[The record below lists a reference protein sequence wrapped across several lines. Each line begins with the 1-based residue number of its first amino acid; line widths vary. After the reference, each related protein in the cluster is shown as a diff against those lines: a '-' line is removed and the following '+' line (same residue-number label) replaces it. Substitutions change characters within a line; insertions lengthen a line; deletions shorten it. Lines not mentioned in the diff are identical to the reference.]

1 MNHSRK
7 RESSVRDARQK
18 TSWTIHFLFFVASH
32 FCFLQSVFCCKQA
45 IYFLPLLLIFVSKK
59 FAPKYFCFHK
69 KKKIQDISCSLLQV
83 ISVGSNPFFFF
94 AIVVDFCFKKFCT
107 QVFLLSQK
115 NKLTTFCF
123 HKKKKMDST
132 PHCSR
137 VVPHPSTERA
147 QTALTSVF
155 GWEPVDYGWYG
166 RIQLSGVKNESKFLL
181 SSRFML
187 GASYF
192 LLRPIFCYS
201 CF

>member
-123 HKKKKMDST
+123 HKKKKNGFNTTLFPGGPPPQYWAGSN
-132 PHCSR
+132 R
-137 VVPHPSTERA
+137 VN
-147 QTALTSVF
+147 F
-155 GWEPVDYGWYG
+155 GVRMRTGG
-166 RIQLSGVKNESKFLL
+166 
-181 SSRFML
+181 
-187 GASYF
+187 
-192 LLRPIFCYS
+192 LRLIWSNPIEWC
-201 CF
+201 